1 MPLPQPNQM
10 PSEQSPDGIMGIH
23 IFETTEKAG
32 AKPAT
37 ASVAVHPCCRTYRF
51 SFANAS
57 AIAKLAGARSLRW
70 GLRPASRSWLRF
82 FQLGQNVQNG
92 RQSEVF
98 VGEVGRFDLLHALA
112 VNCLNMKFLVFL

>member
-1 MPLPQPNQM
+1 
-10 PSEQSPDGIMGIH
+10 MGIH
-23 IFETTEKAG
+23 IFEITEKAG
-32 AKPAT
+32 AKPAA

-51 SFANAS
+51 NFANAS
-57 AIAKLAGARSLRW
+57 AIAELVGTHSLRC
-70 GLRPASRSWLRF
+70 GLRPAVRSRLRF